1 MADQYIAGSGGG
13 RKKKRNPRPAPP
25 PPPVVVQQTVTVPS
39 APAAEPAKDD
49 ANTLFSKSSIR
60 LIDLISEGEIE
71 GFVNATTK
79 KSIFL
84 DDTVITNDDG
94 TDNFVVA
101 DIETRDGTQAQS
113 YISGYPSSENVVSV
127 NTAVGDAV
135 NSTVTRTVTNF
146 EVDSVLITISIP
158 QLFVIDNGLKKTEIR
173 YQIDVQPSGGSFST
187 KVDKTVSG
195 KCTAPYERS
204 HKIEL
209 TGSAPW
215 NIRLKRVEGAHDGTT
230 NYRQLTF
237 RTISEIVD
245 TKLRY
250 PLSALV
256 GMRFEATQFQEIP
269 TRSYDIKGVKVQ
281 IPSNGTVDSTTGAIS
296 YSGVWDGTFQTAW
309 TTDPA
314 WILRD
319 LIVSDRYGLGRF
331 VDSSQVDKWSLFEIS
346 KYCGELIDDGQGG
359 TEPRF
364 ACNVYL
370 QSRDE
375 AFNVIQDF
383 ASVFRG
389 MAYWSA
395 GQIAFS
401 QDKPSDAAA
410 LFTNANVLEGNF
422 NYESSSLKARHT
434 VALVTWN
441 DPEQAYEQQVEYV
454 QDQQAIIDYGILET
468 RIAAFGCTSRGQA
481 HRIGK
486 WLLYQEQNE
495 SETVTFKVG
504 LDGAIVRPGQ
514 IIKVMDRMKAGARKA
529 GRVSSVSGT
538 DITIDQ
544 AITVAEND
552 TISVVLPDG
561 SVEQQTID
569 AASTGT
575 TISVGTAFS
584 QTPAAQTV
592 FLIETT
598 DLVTQLFR
606 VVSVTE
612 EEETFQIVGLQH
624 NGSKYNHVESGN
636 DLEVR
641 TISVLN
647 KDPDAPTG
655 LDIDE
660 KLVESGNS
668 VTNEITVSWKS
679 VPNATKYKV
688 SYKPDTQ
695 NAFINLQDTSN
706 NSITFKTDDTGS
718 FKFHVQAFS
727 AIGKKSKVAE
737 LTKNITGKTAVPGNV
752 QNLSFEATDAKKGT
766 LRWDETVDLD
776 VKVGGKVH
784 IKHSGKT
791 DGSGTWNNS
800 VTLIKAVAGNST
812 EATIPLV
819 EGEVCVKFADDGGR
833 LSASETSVI
842 IDLPDTLGIK
852 TIETRREDQD
862 SPPFQGTKTNTF
874 YSDEFDALTL
884 EGTTNI
890 DDITDNIDD
899 LSTIDFLGD
908 IESSGNYEFANT
920 LDLGAKFSL
929 GLKRFFVTRAFLPN
943 NLWDDHTDNI
953 DDWDDIDGDDIN
965 SVDAK
970 LMVRTTDDDPSG
982 SPTWSSF
989 SEFVNGNFK
998 ARAFQFR
1005 ADLTSDDTVESILV
1019 DELGYEA
1026 TLDRRTE
1033 NSDAAVASGAGAK
1046 AVTFDHPFFVGT
1058 AALGGAN
1065 SLLPSVGIT
1074 GMNMQSGD
1082 YFELSSISST
1092 GFTVHFKNSSDAS
1105 VDRNFRWTAVGYGKQ
1120 G

>member
-13 RKKKRNPRPAPP
+13 KKKKQKRFIPP
-25 PPPVVVQQTVTVPS
+25 PPPPPTTVVQQVVAAPS
-39 APAAEPAKDD
+39 APSPSDD

-60 LIDLISEGEIE
+60 IIDLISEGEIE
-71 GFVNATTK
+71 GLVDSEPR

-84 DDTVITNDDG
+84 DDTVIRNTDN

-101 DIETRDGTQAQS
+101 DVETRDGTQAQS

-127 NTAVGDAV
+127 NASVGDAEG
-135 NSTVTRTVTNF
+135 STVTRTIVND
-146 EVDSVLITISIP
+146 EVDSVTVTIAIP
-158 QLFVIDNGLKKTEIR
+158 QLFVINNGLKQTSIR
-173 YQIDVQPSGGSFST
+173 YQIDVQPNGGSYST
-187 KVDKTVSG
+187 EVDKSISG
-195 KCTAPYERS
+195 KCTSTYERS
-204 HKIEL
+204 HKITL

-215 NIRLKRVEGAHDGTT
+215 NIRLKRVTGAHDGTT
-230 NYRQLTF
+230 NYRQLSF
-237 RTISEIVD
+237 RSLSEVVD
-245 TKLRY
+245 SKLRY

-256 GMRFEATQFQEIP
+256 GMRFEATQFQEVP
-269 TRSYDIKGVKVQ
+269 TRGYDIKGVKVQ

-346 KYCGELIDDGQGG
+346 KYCGELIDDGEGG

-364 ACNVYL
+364 TCNVYL

-441 DPEQAYEQQVEYV
+441 DPAQAYEQQVEYI
-454 QDQQAIIDYGILET
+454 QDEQAVIDYGILET

-544 AITVAEND
+544 AITVAAND

-575 TISVGTAFS
+575 TISVDTAFS

-612 EEETFQIVGLQH
+612 EEETFQIVGLKH
-624 NGSKYNHVESGN
+624 NPGKYNHIELGN
-636 DLEVR
+636 VLQPR
-641 TISVLN
+641 QISVLN
-647 KDPDAPTG
+647 ADPEAPTG

-660 KLVESGNS
+660 RLVESGNR

-688 SYKPDTQ
+688 AYKPSFSGAYTNLEDT
-695 NAFINLQDTSN
+695 AN
-706 NSITFKTDDTGS
+706 NSITFKTDYTGS
-718 FKFHVQAFS
+718 FKFRVQAFT
-727 AIGKKSKVAE
+727 AIGRRSKIAE
-737 LTKNITGKTAVPGNV
+737 ITRNITGKTAVPGNV
-752 QNLSFEATDAKKGT
+752 QNLSFEAIDTKRGT
-766 LRWDETVDLD
+766 LRWTETVDLD

-791 DGSGTWNNS
+791 DGTGNWNNS
-800 VTLIKAVAGNST
+800 VTLIKAVSGSST
-812 EATIPLV
+812 EATIPLL

-833 LSASETSVI
+833 FSETETSII
-842 IDLPDTLGIK
+842 IDLPDTLGSK
-852 TIETRREDQD
+852 TIQTRREDQD
-862 SPPFQGTKTNTF
+862 SPPFQGQKSNTF
-874 YSDEFDALTL
+874 YSDEYDALTL
-884 EGTTNI
+884 DGSDDI
-890 DDITDNIDD
+890 DDVTDDIDD
-899 LSTIDFLGD
+899 VTSIDFLGD
-908 IESSGNYEFANT
+908 IESSGNYEFGNT
-920 LDLGAKFSL
+920 LDLGDIFSL
-929 GLKRFFVTRAFLPN
+929 SLKRYFVTRAFLPN
-943 NLWDDHTDNI
+943 DLWDDHTDNI
-953 DDWDDIDGDDIN
+953 DDWDDIDGSDIS

-970 LMVRTTDDDPSG
+970 LMIRTTNDDPSG
-982 SPTWSSF
+982 SPTWSDYK
-989 SEFVNGNFK
+989 EFVNGNFK
-998 ARAFQFR
+998 ARAFEFR
-1005 ADLTSDDTVESILV
+1005 ADLSSDDTVESILV
-1019 DELGYEA
+1019 DELGYDA
-1026 TLDRRTE
+1026 TFDRRTE

-1046 AVTFDHPFFVGT
+1046 SITFDNAFFVGT
-1058 AALGGAN
+1058 ASLGGSN
-1065 SLLPSVGIT
+1065 SLLPSVGISA
-1074 GMNMQSGD
+1074 MNMLSGD
-1082 YFELSSISST
+1082 YFELSNITGT
-1092 GFTVHFKNSSDAS
+1092 GFTVHFRNSSDVS